1 MGVCVCVCGGGGGGG
16 VEKGKEVDLST
27 DMLDQIHCY
36 SSNGCCLFITKVQ
49 KEKTCPE

>member
-1 MGVCVCVCGGGGGGG
+1 MGVCVCVWGGGG

-36 SSNGCCLFITKVQ
+36 SSNGC
-49 KEKTCPE
+49 